1 MPMQIE
7 KHPKFHEWMEDLRDD
22 RAIAKIAKRIDMLAL
37 GNPGDVAP
45 VGEGISE
52 LKIDY
57 GPGYRVYYR
66 KEGLVLYF
74 LLCGGDKSTQDKD
87 IAKAKKLAAERDA
100 ELAALKAVAPPPEAK
115 EKNKAAA
122 KRKKPKNK

>member
-1 MPMQIE
+1 MTLSPGWE
-7 KHPKFHEWMEDLRDD
+7 FPTPGG

-100 ELAALKAVAPPPEAK
+100 ELAAVKTVVPPPLEAG
-115 EKNKAAA
+115 EKKKAPAQ
-122 KRKKPKNK
+122 RKTPKNK

>member
-1 MPMQIE
+1 MQIE
-7 KHPKFHEWMEDLRDD
+7 KHPKFHEWMEDLRDE

-57 GPGYRVYYR
+57 GPGYRVYFR
-66 KEGLVLYF
+66 QEGLVLYF
-74 LLCGGDKSTQDKD
+74 LLCGGDKSTQGKD

-100 ELAALKAVAPPPEAK
+100 ELAAALPPPEAT
-115 EKNKAAA
+115 EKKKAAA